1 MPKIIKVLNSFHS
14 WMTAQLGSIPDTNKP
29 VFIDNQ
35 HGYQVTPYGR
45 DNANNGAISNTHY
58 LFSHSDINESH
69 FRKSTP
75 VTIDITGNQE
85 IFMRFNMPA
94 GNWYMHDV
102 NNGST
107 GRGDLRKMIKLK
119 NTAGDTVT
127 AFGFEKAATGDHT
140 LLGNLSGKI
149 QINTLNGDAN
159 YVTASDTTTGA
170 FNLNSRIG
178 SGSNGPETLNVNFF
192 IHAKIDTANH
202 DQSFLRFFVN
212 GQKQTEIT
220 GAACHSHTN
229 MTLGSIVIDD
239 ADVCTSIPNASQF
252 TLSMTEV
259 VVSDYLNFS
268 LRAMTLTPTVLTDG
282 NQFSG
287 DISAFST
294 RYQDKGF
301 LTSPN
306 IVSTVAEFNIARTD
320 AGNAGGG
327 GGVGLIEG
335 VHKLRGI
342 ETFVYTRFVDP
353 TTPQVRYGVS
363 LKNDTTTPVIPQQEI
378 IEQANWD
385 SNYYHVRDLG
395 VAQVELNVSDIPKL
409 KAHIEILGV

>member
-14 WMTAQLGSIPDTNKP
+14 WMTAQLGSIPDTQKP
-29 VFIDNQ
+29 VPIGNQ
-35 HGYQVTPYGR
+35 FYYQVSPY
-45 DNANNGAISNTHY
+45 DNNNQKNDSISNTHY
-58 LFSHSDINESH
+58 LFSHSGINEATVRH
-69 FRKSTP
+69 STP

-85 IFMRFNMPA
+85 IFMRFNMPT
-94 GNWYMHDV
+94 GNMWQHDV
-102 NNGST
+102 NNFST
-107 GRGDLRKMIKLK
+107 GSGDLRKMIKLK

-127 AFGFEKAATGDHT
+127 AFGFEKAATGNHGF
-140 LLGNLSGKI
+140 LGNLSGKV

-159 YVTASDTTTGA
+159 YVTASDTSTGA
-170 FNLNSRIG
+170 FSLLNHIG
-178 SGSNGPETLNVNFF
+178 SGSSGPETLNINLF

-212 GQKQTEIT
+212 GQKQTEIV

-239 ADVCTSIPNASQF
+239 ADVCTSLPNSSQF
-252 TLSMTEV
+252 NLSMAEV

-268 LRAMTLTPTVLTDG
+268 LRAMTLTPTALTDG

-287 DISAFST
+287 DITAFST

-306 IVSTVAEFNIARTD
+306 IVSTVAEFNLGRTD

-342 ETFVYTRFVDP
+342 ETYVYTRFVDP

-363 LKNDTTTPVIPQQEI
+363 LKNDTTTPVIPQKEVV
-378 IEQANWD
+378 EQANWD